1 MPLGRVTKV
10 FWNHFCNFSGA
21 QKSFTVVFSLAA
33 MMRKSVLVLLV
44 GFVLG
49 TTGGANGQTLVNVSV
64 PTALTSSSAD
74 LTPISTSAPQLPL
87 MAPDLALKTYQ
98 DKLARQASLLSGYSD
113 ETVIHAEL
121 VDTKQQGQYEL
132 RRSYTAPHTLSY
144 QKVKFEGDG
153 FVKTNVIGR
162 ILQSEVDLVQKGNSA
177 DMAITERNYKF
188 NYKGRDIID
197 GHSVHVYQLK
207 PRKKRPGLF
216 KGRVY
221 IDAQTGNILRAEGS
235 LVKSPSFF
243 VKKVEFVQDYTDVK
257 GFTFPTYLRTIAKA
271 RIIGLAIVHV
281 FHRGYEPQVASVVAN
296 TAPPTR

>member
-1 MPLGRVTKV
+1 
-10 FWNHFCNFSGA
+10 
-21 QKSFTVVFSLAA
+21 
-33 MMRKSVLVLLV
+33 
-44 GFVLG
+44 
-49 TTGGANGQTLVNVSV
+49 
-64 PTALTSSSAD
+64 
-74 LTPISTSAPQLPL
+74 
-87 MAPDLALKTYQ
+87 
-98 DKLARQASLLSGYSD
+98 
-113 ETVIHAEL
+113 
-121 VDTKQQGQYEL
+121 
-132 RRSYTAPHTLSY
+132 
-144 QKVKFEGDG
+144 VKFEGDG

-177 DMAITERNYKF
+177 DMAITERNYRF

-296 TAPPTR
+296 TAATR